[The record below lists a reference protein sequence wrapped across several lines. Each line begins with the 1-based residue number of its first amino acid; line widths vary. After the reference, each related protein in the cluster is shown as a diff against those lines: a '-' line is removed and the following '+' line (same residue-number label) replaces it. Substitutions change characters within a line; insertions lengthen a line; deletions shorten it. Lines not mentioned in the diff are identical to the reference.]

1 MIEELTLAQKIAI
14 WALPILF
21 AITLHE
27 AAHGWVAFKRGDPT
41 AYLAGRITMN
51 PLKHIDWLG
60 TVLIPVLLVAT
71 LGFAFGWA
79 KPVPV
84 NVGQLKKPRWD
95 SALVAA
101 AGPLSNFLMALFW
114 GGLSKLG
121 LVLVTAFPEF
131 KEQALWL
138 FLMGQAGI
146 AVNLILLLINLL
158 PIPPLDGSR
167 VVASFLPIRARLLYQ
182 KIEPFG
188 FFILLA
194 MVAFQWLNP
203 IIEPLFKIMQGGLLN
218 LFNIA

>member
-27 AAHGWVAFKRGDPT
+27 AAHGWVAFKRGDNT

-84 NVGQLKKPRWD
+84 NVSQLKSPRWD
-95 SALVAA
+95 SALVAT
-101 AGPLSNFLMALFW
+101 AGPLSNLLMALFW
-114 GGLSKLG
+114 AGLSKLG
-121 LVLVTAFPEF
+121 LVWVAAFPEF

-146 AVNLILLLINLL
+146 AVNLILLLLNLL

-167 VVASFLPIRARLLYQ
+167 VVASFLPLRARVIYQ

-194 MVAFQWLNP
+194 MIALNWLS
-203 IIEPLFKIMQGGLLN
+203 PLIQPFFNLLQGGILS
-218 LFNIA
+218 LFSIA